1 MIQPITSFISI
12 LPAGRLRLCFPSQAK
27 DWISLLF
34 CMNFK
39 RTEIILYCSEM
50 ISMTE
55 VNLSKNKMTPCTQLQ
70 FFKWN
75 EWMFSSYFHFPYSSS
90 SRLQVTNKLI
100 FGDKVFF
107 CLILICSI
115 TGKKKN
121 CTNFPF
127 RNYLGETLLTILL
140 CLHKYFFRQ
149 YLT

>member
-1 MIQPITSFISI
+1 MIQSITSFISI

-27 DWISLLF
+27 VWISLLF

-39 RTEIILYCSEM
+39 RTETTLYCSKM

-55 VNLSKNKMTPCTQLQ
+55 VNLSKNKMPPCTQLQ

-75 EWMFSSYFHFPYSSS
+75 ELMFSSYFHFPYSSS

-115 TGKKKN
+115 TGKKKTAQTSLLGIIWERLYWQFYCA
-121 CTNFPF
+121 CTNIFSD
-127 RNYLGETLLTILL
+127 NI
-140 CLHKYFFRQ
+140 
-149 YLT
+149 

>member
-55 VNLSKNKMTPCTQLQ
+55 VNLSKNKMPPCTQLQ

-90 SRLQVTNKLI
+90 SRLQVINKLI

-107 CLILICSI
+107 YLILICSI
-115 TGKKKN
+115 TGKKN
-121 CTNFPF
+121 TAQTSLLGIIWERLYWQFYFACTNIFSD
-127 RNYLGETLLTILL
+127 NI
-140 CLHKYFFRQ
+140 
-149 YLT
+149 

>member
-1 MIQPITSFISI
+1 MIQSITSFISI

-27 DWISLLF
+27 VWISLLF

-39 RTEIILYCSEM
+39 RTEITSYCSKM

-55 VNLSKNKMTPCTQLQ
+55 VNLSKNKMPPCTQLQ

-75 EWMFSSYFHFPYSSS
+75 ELMFSSYFHFPYSSS

-115 TGKKKN
+115 TGKKK
-121 CTNFPF
+121 TAQTSL
-127 RNYLGETLLTILL
+127 LGIIWERL
-140 CLHKYFFRQ
+140 Y
-149 YLT
+149 